1 MQITCIACEYGIFF
15 AIYIYALLKSK
26 MAAIRHLE
34 YEVERVS
41 PQKCLGIG
49 LRYICAKGNICTMI
63 CSEMSL
69 NPSTN
74 VRKAIFSDLSKYKIL
89 ISQL

>member
-69 NPSTN
+69 NPSTTGT
-74 VRKAIFSDLSKYKIL
+74 KINHACL
-89 ISQL
+89 CELKQHL